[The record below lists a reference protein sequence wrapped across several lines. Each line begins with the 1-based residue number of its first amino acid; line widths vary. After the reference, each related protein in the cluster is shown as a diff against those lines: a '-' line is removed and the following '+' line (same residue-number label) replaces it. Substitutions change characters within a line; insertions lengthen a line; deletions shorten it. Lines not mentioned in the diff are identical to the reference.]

1 MDMRSKVLLSAVVL
15 TALSLHLGLAP
26 AGAAPRIK
34 DISKVGAGGETRL
47 IGYGLVVG
55 LDGTGDSKGTEFT
68 VQSVTNMLTR
78 MGITVPQNKVK
89 TKNVAAVI
97 VSAEMPFTAR
107 AGTRIDVTVSSLGDA
122 KSLEGGTLLLS
133 PLKGTDGAIYARA
146 QGPVSVGGFKAAGAG
161 GDQVSKNYTLVG
173 RIPSGAVVEAEA
185 PAAEAPGDYVDIT
198 LFHPDYT
205 TAARIS
211 RAITDAYGNA
221 SAVAIDPALVRV
233 TLPEEVRTGGS
244 VVDFIAEVETTR
256 VNPDV
261 AAIVVINEKTG
272 TIVAGDNVTI
282 GAVAIAHGGL
292 SIEIR
297 SWPVISQPAP
307 FSARGTG
314 RTVVAEDS
322 DVQAE
327 VEQSSLVAFNE
338 SASVAEVAR
347 ALNALGVTP
356 RDIIAIFQALK
367 EAGAL
372 RAQIKII

>member
-1 MDMRSKVLLSAVVL
+1 MRRNVLIC
-15 TALSLHLGLAP
+15 TALLAALSWSFGAGSALGI
-26 AGAAPRIK
+26 PRIK
-34 DISKVGAGGETRL
+34 DISRVSTDGEMRL

-97 VSAEMPFTAR
+97 VSADMPLTAR
-107 AGTRIDVTVSSLGDA
+107 VGTRIDVTVSSLGDA

-133 PLKGTDGAIYARA
+133 PLKGTDNRVYAMA
-146 QGPVSVGGFKAAGAG
+146 QGPVSVGGFKATGAG

-173 RIPSGAVVEAEA
+173 RIPSGATIETEAGVQGTES
-185 PAAEAPGDYVDIT
+185 DYVDFM

-205 TAARIS
+205 TASRIS
-211 RAITDAYGNA
+211 DAITAAFTDVE
-221 SAVAIDPALVRV
+221 AVALDPGMVRV
-233 TLPEEVRTGGS
+233 AIPEDVRMNGT
-244 VVDFIAEVETTR
+244 VVDFIARVETTQ
-256 VNPDV
+256 VHPDV

-272 TIVAGDNVTI
+272 TIVAGENVTI

-297 SWPVISQPAP
+297 SWPVISQPPP
-307 FSARGTG
+307 FSAKGTG
-314 RTVVAEDS
+314 QTVVTEDS
-322 DVQAE
+322 NVQAE
-327 VEQSSLVAFNE
+327 VEQSRLVAFEE
-338 SASVAEVAR
+338 SPSVAEVAR
-347 ALNALGVTP
+347 ALNALGVSP

>member
-1 MDMRSKVLLSAVVL
+1 MRRNVLLFVVL
-15 TALSLHLGLAP
+15 PAALGFWLAVDTVL
-26 AGAAPRIK
+26 ATPRIK
-34 DISKVGAGGETRL
+34 DISRVGTDGEMRL

-97 VSAEMPFTAR
+97 VSAEMPLTAR
-107 AGTRIDVTVSSLGDA
+107 VGTRIDVTVSSLGDA

-133 PLKGTDGAIYARA
+133 PLKGTDNEFYATA
-146 QGPVSVGGFKAAGAG
+146 QGPVSVGGFKATGAG

-173 RIPSGAVVEAEA
+173 RIPSGAVVDAEA
-185 PAAEAPGDYVDIT
+185 GVGGFESDYVDIM

-205 TAARIS
+205 TASRIS
-211 RAITDAYGNA
+211 EAITAAFGDID
-221 SAVAIDPALVRV
+221 AVALDPAMVRV
-233 TLPEEVRTGGS
+233 TLPEEVRQGGR
-244 VVDFIAEVETTR
+244 VVDFIAKVETTR
-256 VNPDV
+256 VHPDV

-272 TIVAGDNVTI
+272 TIVAGENVTI

-297 SWPVISQPAP
+297 SWPVISQPPA
-307 FSARGTG
+307 FSAKGAG
-314 RTVVAEDS
+314 QTVVTEDS
-322 DVQAE
+322 NVQAE
-327 VEQSSLVAFNE
+327 VEQSRLVAFEE
-338 SASVAEVAR
+338 SPSVAEVAR
-347 ALNALGVTP
+347 ALNALGVNP

>member
-1 MDMRSKVLLSAVVL
+1 MRRNVLLSVVSVAL
-15 TALSLHLGLAP
+15 LGVCLGPHTA
-26 AGAAPRIK
+26 AGTPRIK
-34 DISKVGAGGETRL
+34 DISRVGADGELRL

-97 VSAEMPFTAR
+97 VSAEMPLTAR
-107 AGTRIDVTVSSLGDA
+107 VGTRIDVTVSSLGDA

-133 PLKGTDGAIYARA
+133 PLKGTDNNLYATA

-185 PAAEAPGDYVDIT
+185 GVAGLQNDYVDIM

-205 TAARIS
+205 TASRIS
-211 RAITDAYGNA
+211 EAITAAYGDIE
-221 SAVAIDPALVRV
+221 AVALDPAWVRV
-233 TLPEEVRTGGS
+233 TLPEEVRMSGA
-244 VVDFIAEVETTR
+244 VVDFIARVETTR
-256 VNPDV
+256 VHPDV

-297 SWPVISQPAP
+297 SWPVISQPP
-307 FSARGTG
+307 SFSAKGTG
-314 RTVVAEDS
+314 QTVVTEDS
-322 DVQAE
+322 NVQAE
-327 VEQSSLVAFNE
+327 VEQSRLIAFEE
-338 SASVAEVAR
+338 SPSVAEVAR
-347 ALNALGVTP
+347 ALNVLGVSP

-372 RAQIKII
+372 RARIKII

>member
-1 MDMRSKVLLSAVVL
+1 MRRNVTLCLAFVTVLGWWFGSDA
-15 TALSLHLGLAP
+15 ALG
-26 AGAAPRIK
+26 APRIK
-34 DISKVGAGGETRL
+34 DISRVGTDGEMRL

-97 VSAEMPFTAR
+97 VSAEMPLTAR

-133 PLKGTDGAIYARA
+133 PLKGTDGTIYASA

-173 RIPSGAVVEAEA
+173 RIPSGATVESET
-185 PAAEAPGDYVDIT
+185 GTGGIVNDYVDIM

-205 TAARIS
+205 TASRIS
-211 RAITDAYGNA
+211 DAITSAFQGIDAT
-221 SAVAIDPALVRV
+221 ALDAAMVRV
-233 TLPEEVRTGGS
+233 TLPEDVRAGGS
-244 VVDFIAEVETTR
+244 IVDFIARVETTQ
-256 VNPDV
+256 VHPDV

-272 TIVAGDNVTI
+272 TIVAGENVTI

-297 SWPVISQPAP
+297 SWPVISQPSP
-307 FSARGTG
+307 FSAKGTG
-314 RTVVAEDS
+314 KTVVTEDS
-322 DVQAE
+322 KVQAQM
-327 VEQSSLVAFNE
+327 EQSRLVAFEE
-338 SASVAEVAR
+338 SPSVAEVAR
-347 ALNALGVTP
+347 ALNALGVSP

>member
-1 MDMRSKVLLSAVVL
+1 MRRNVFLFIGLLAML
-15 TALSLHLGLAP
+15 GLHLW
-26 AGAAPRIK
+26 AGAACATPRIK
-34 DISKVGAGGETRL
+34 DISRVGTDGEMRL

-78 MGITVPQNKVK
+78 MGITVPQDKVK

-97 VSAEMPFTAR
+97 VSAEMPLTAR
-107 AGTRIDVTVSSLGDA
+107 AGTTIDVTVSSLGDA

-133 PLKGTDGAIYARA
+133 PLKGTDGRLYAMA

-173 RIPSGAVVEAEA
+173 RIPSGGTVEAEA
-185 PAAEAPGDYVDIT
+185 AGVGAATDYVDIM

-205 TAARIS
+205 TASRIS
-211 RAITDAYGNA
+211 EAITTAFGEIE
-221 SAVAIDPALVRV
+221 AVALDPALVRV
-233 TLPEEVRTGGS
+233 TVPDEVRQSGTLVG
-244 VVDFIAEVETTR
+244 FIARVETTR
-256 VNPDV
+256 VHPDV

-272 TIVAGDNVTI
+272 TIVAGENVTI

-297 SWPVISQPAP
+297 SWPVISQPPP
-307 FSARGTG
+307 FSAKGTG
-314 RTVVAEDS
+314 ETVVTEDS

-327 VEQSSLVAFNE
+327 VEQSRLVAFEE
-338 SASVAEVAR
+338 SPSVAEVAR
-347 ALNALGVTP
+347 ALNALGVSP

>member
-1 MDMRSKVLLSAVVL
+1 MRRNVVGFGIL
-15 TALSLHLGLAP
+15 FAALGIHLW
-26 AGAAPRIK
+26 AATGCATPRIK
-34 DISKVGAGGETRL
+34 DISRVGTDGEISL

-78 MGITVPQNKVK
+78 MGITVPQDKVK

-97 VSAEMPFTAR
+97 VSADMPLTAR
-107 AGTRIDVTVSSLGDA
+107 AGTTIDVTVSSLGDA
-122 KSLEGGTLLLS
+122 KSLEGGTLLVS
-133 PLKGTDGAIYARA
+133 PLKGTDGRFYATA

-161 GDQVSKNYTLVG
+161 GDQISKNYTLVG
-173 RIPSGAVVEAEA
+173 RIPSGATVETEA
-185 PAAEAPGDYVDIT
+185 AGAGLTGDYVDIM

-205 TAARIS
+205 TASRIS
-211 RAITDAYGNA
+211 EAITAAFGDIEATA
-221 SAVAIDPALVRV
+221 LDPAVVRV
-233 TLPEEVRTGGS
+233 TVPEAVRERGT
-244 VVDFIAEVETTR
+244 VVDFIARVETTR
-256 VNPDV
+256 VDPDV

-307 FSARGTG
+307 FSAKGTG
-314 RTVVAEDS
+314 ETVVTEDS
-322 DVQAE
+322 SIEAE
-327 VEQSSLVAFNE
+327 VEQSRLVAFDE
-338 SASVAEVAR
+338 SPSVADVAR
-347 ALNALGVTP
+347 ALNALGVSP

>member
-1 MDMRSKVLLSAVVL
+1 MRRNVFFCIALLAAL
-15 TALSLHLGLAP
+15 TWYLGAGSALS
-26 AGAAPRIK
+26 APRIK
-34 DISKVGAGGETRL
+34 DISRVGTDGEIRL

-68 VQSVTNMLTR
+68 VQSVTNMLAR

-107 AGTRIDVTVSSLGDA
+107 AGTRIDATVSSLGDA

-133 PLKGTDGAIYARA
+133 PLKGTDGTIYAAA

-173 RIPSGAVVEAEA
+173 RIPSGATVETEA
-185 PAAEAPGDYVDIT
+185 GAGGLESDYVDIM

-205 TAARIS
+205 TASRIS
-211 RAITDAYGNA
+211 DAITAAIEDIE
-221 SAVAIDPALVRV
+221 AVALDPAMVRV
-233 TLPEEVRTGGS
+233 TLPEEVRTNGT
-244 VVDFIAEVETTR
+244 VVDFIARVETTR
-256 VNPDV
+256 VHPDV

-272 TIVAGDNVTI
+272 TIVAGENVTI

-297 SWPVISQPAP
+297 SWPVISQPP
-307 FSARGTG
+307 SFSAKGTG
-314 RTVVAEDS
+314 KTVVTEDS
-322 DVQAE
+322 NVQAE
-327 VEQSSLVAFNE
+327 VEQSRLVAFEE
-338 SASVAEVAR
+338 SPSVAEVAR
-347 ALNALGVTP
+347 ALNALGVSP

>member
-1 MDMRSKVLLSAVVL
+1 MRRNVLLLIILFV
-15 TALSLHLGLAP
+15 ALGISLLAG
-26 AGAAPRIK
+26 GAASTPRIK
-34 DISKVGAGGETRL
+34 DISRVGTNGEMRL

-55 LDGTGDSKGTEFT
+55 LDGTGDSKGTFFT

-97 VSAEMPFTAR
+97 VSADMPATAR
-107 AGTRIDVTVSSLGDA
+107 VGTRIDVTVSSLGDA

-133 PLKGTDGAIYARA
+133 PLKGTDDKYYATA

-173 RIPSGAVVEAEA
+173 RIPSGATVDAEMGGVGL
-185 PAAEAPGDYVDIT
+185 ESDHVDIM

-205 TAARIS
+205 TASRIS
-211 RAITDAYGNA
+211 EAITSAFGDIE
-221 SAVAIDPALVRV
+221 AVALDPALVRV
-233 TLPEEVRTGGS
+233 TVPEEVRQNGG
-244 VVDFIAEVETTR
+244 VVGFIARVETTR
-256 VNPDV
+256 VHPDV

-297 SWPVISQPAP
+297 AWPVISQPP
-307 FSARGTG
+307 SFSAKGTG
-314 RTVVAEDS
+314 HTVVTEDS
-322 DVQAE
+322 RVEAGI
-327 VEQSSLVAFNE
+327 EQSRLVAFEE
-338 SASVAEVAR
+338 SPSVAEVAR
-347 ALNALGVTP
+347 ALNALGVSP

>member
-1 MDMRSKVLLSAVVL
+1 MRRNVLLFVVL
-15 TALSLHLGLAP
+15 PAALGFWLAVDTVL
-26 AGAAPRIK
+26 ATPRIK
-34 DISKVGAGGETRL
+34 DISRVGTDGEMRL

-97 VSAEMPFTAR
+97 VSAEMPLTAR
-107 AGTRIDVTVSSLGDA
+107 VGTRIDVTVSSLGDA

-133 PLKGTDGAIYARA
+133 PLKGTDNESYATA
-146 QGPVSVGGFKAAGAG
+146 QGPVSVGGFKATGAG

-173 RIPSGAVVEAEA
+173 RIPSGAVVDAEA
-185 PAAEAPGDYVDIT
+185 GVGGFESDYVDIM

-205 TAARIS
+205 TASRIS
-211 RAITDAYGNA
+211 EAITAAFGDID
-221 SAVAIDPALVRV
+221 AVALDPAMVRV
-233 TLPEEVRTGGS
+233 TLPEEVRQGGR
-244 VVDFIAEVETTR
+244 VVDFIAKVETTR
-256 VNPDV
+256 VHPDV

-272 TIVAGDNVTI
+272 TIVAGENVTI

-297 SWPVISQPAP
+297 SWPVISQPPA
-307 FSARGTG
+307 FSAKGAG
-314 RTVVAEDS
+314 QTVVTEDS
-322 DVQAE
+322 NVQAE
-327 VEQSSLVAFNE
+327 VEQSRLVAFEE
-338 SASVAEVAR
+338 SPSVAEVAR
-347 ALNALGVTP
+347 ALNALGVNP

>member
-1 MDMRSKVLLSAVVL
+1 MRRNVLLPMVLLAALVVCQGAD
-15 TALSLHLGLAP
+15 TA
-26 AGAAPRIK
+26 AAPRIK
-34 DISKVGAGGETRL
+34 DISRVGTDGVLRL
-47 IGYGLVVG
+47 MGYGLVIG

-89 TKNVAAVI
+89 IKNVAAVI
-97 VSAEMPFTAR
+97 VSAEMPLTAR
-107 AGTRIDVTVSSLGDA
+107 IGTRIDVTVSSLGDA

-133 PLKGTDGAIYARA
+133 PLKGSDGTYYATA

-161 GDQVSKNYTLVG
+161 GDQISKNYTLVG
-173 RIPSGAVVEAEA
+173 RIPSGALVEAEA
-185 PAAEAPGDYVDIT
+185 ASAGPQSDYVEIM

-205 TAARIS
+205 TASRIS
-211 RAITDAYGNA
+211 DAISADFGDIE
-221 SAVAIDPALVRV
+221 AVALDQAMVRV
-233 TLPEEVRTGGS
+233 TLPEDVRRSGR
-244 VVDFIAEVETTR
+244 VVDFIARVETTR
-256 VNPDV
+256 VYPDV

-272 TIVAGDNVTI
+272 TIVAGENVSI

-297 SWPVISQPAP
+297 SWPVISQPPP
-307 FSARGTG
+307 FSGKGQAQ
-314 RTVVAEDS
+314 TVVTED
-322 DVQAE
+322 DEVYAE
-327 VEQSSLVAFNE
+327 VEQSQLIAFEE
-338 SASVAEVAR
+338 SSSVAEVAR

-372 RAQIKII
+372 RAEVRII